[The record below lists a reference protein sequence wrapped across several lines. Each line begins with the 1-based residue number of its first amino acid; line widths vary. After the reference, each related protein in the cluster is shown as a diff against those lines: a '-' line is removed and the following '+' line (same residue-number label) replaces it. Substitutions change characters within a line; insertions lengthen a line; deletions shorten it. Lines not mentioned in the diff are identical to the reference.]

1 MSIVSI
7 IIVTFNS
14 EKYIEKLLESI
25 VKFNKGAD
33 YEIIVVDN
41 NSKDK
46 TVKLIQNSKF
56 KTQNYNLKLK
66 IIENKENFG
75 FAKGI
80 NIGAKKARG
89 KYLLFINP
97 DTQWNDGSINDLI
110 SLFEK
115 DEDIGIVG
123 GKIVNESGKPEN
135 SSGKFLGI
143 LGTFFLSLGLDEI
156 FNYRFSPKREEEVDF
171 VSGGFMM
178 VRSDIF
184 KKLSGFDENYFMY
197 VEDMDLCFRA
207 MKQNYKIYFSLN
219 TTIIHEGQGSS
230 SRSFAIKNIYKSLLY
245 FQKKHGTKLSYF
257 LIKSLL
263 VLKASVLV
271 LLGKII
277 NNKYLVLSYKEALKS
292 IV

>member
-1 MSIVSI
+1 MIKTSI
-7 IIVTFNS
+7 IVLTYNS
-14 EKYIEKLLESI
+14 AAHIEKLVKSI
-25 VKFNKGAD
+25 YKYNINGNFETV
-33 YEIIVVDN
+33 IVDN
-41 NSKDK
+41 ASQDD
-46 TVKLIQNSKF
+46 TVGKILQLKSYDLKLIQN
-56 KTQNYNLKLK
+56 
-66 IIENKENFG
+66 KENVG
-75 FAKGI
+75 FSKGI
-80 NIGAKKARG
+80 NIGAKEASG

-97 DTQWNDGSINDLI
+97 DTQWNDGSINNLI
-110 SLFEK
+110 SVFEK
-115 DEDIGIVG
+115 DEGTGIVG
-123 GKIVNESGKPEN
+123 GKIINDSGKSEK
-135 SSGKFLGI
+135 SAGKFLGI
-143 LGTFFLSLGLDEI
+143 LGTLILTLGLDEALG
-156 FNYRFSPKREEEVDF
+156 FRFSPGQLQEVDF

>member
-1 MSIVSI
+1 MIKTSI
-7 IIVTFNS
+7 IVLTYNS
-14 EKYIEKLLESI
+14 AAHIEKLVKSI
-25 VKFNKGAD
+25 YKYNINGNFETV
-33 YEIIVVDN
+33 IVDN
-41 NSKDK
+41 ASQDD
-46 TVKLIQNSKF
+46 TVGKILQLKSYDLKLIQN
-56 KTQNYNLKLK
+56 
-66 IIENKENFG
+66 KENVG
-75 FAKGI
+75 FSKGI
-80 NIGAKKARG
+80 NIGAKEASG

-97 DTQWNDGSINDLI
+97 DTQWNDGSINNLI
-110 SLFEK
+110 SVFEK
-115 DEDIGIVG
+115 DEGTGIVG
-123 GKIVNESGKPEN
+123 GKIINDSGKSEK
-135 SSGKFLGI
+135 SAGKFLGI
-143 LGTFFLSLGLDEI
+143 LGTLILTLGLDEALG
-156 FNYRFSPKREEEVDF
+156 FRFSPGQLQEVDF

-178 VRSDIF
+178 VRSDVF
-184 KKLSGFDENYFMY
+184 RNLGGFDENYFMY

-207 MKQNYKIYFSLN
+207 MKQNYKIYFSPN

>member
-1 MSIVSI
+1 MIKTSI
-7 IIVTFNS
+7 IVLTYNS
-14 EKYIEKLLESI
+14 AAHIEKLVKSI
-25 VKFNKGAD
+25 YKYNINGNFETV
-33 YEIIVVDN
+33 IVDN
-41 NSKDK
+41 ASQDD
-46 TVKLIQNSKF
+46 TVGKILQLKSYDLKLIQN
-56 KTQNYNLKLK
+56 
-66 IIENKENFG
+66 KENVG
-75 FAKGI
+75 FSKGI
-80 NIGAKKARG
+80 NIGAKEASG

-97 DTQWNDGSINDLI
+97 DTQWNDGSINNLI
-110 SLFEK
+110 SVFEK
-115 DEDIGIVG
+115 DEGTGIVG
-123 GKIVNESGKPEN
+123 GKIINDSGKSEK
-135 SSGKFLGI
+135 SAGKFLGI
-143 LGTFFLSLGLDEI
+143 LGTLILTLGLDEALG
-156 FNYRFSPKREEEVDF
+156 FRFSPGQLQEVDF

-207 MKQNYKIYFSLN
+207 MKQNYKIYFSPN